1 MQAVPAGAAFLTGG
15 IWMERID
22 SPANKKVKLAAA
34 LKQRKQ
40 REKSGLFVAEGIR
53 LCEMAAESD
62 WSISFGLLTSQL
74 TGQERGRKLM
84 ATLQAR
90 KCPLYEVPEPIF
102 TKAAGTDTPQGI
114 LLVMEQKNQSLPQK
128 SNAAGLY
135 VVMDGVQ
142 DPGNAGT
149 IIRTADAVGADGV
162 ILLKGSV
169 DVYADKVV
177 RSTMGSIF
185 HIPLYRNVTPAELI
199 DFTQINQLK
208 LLATALDETA
218 RAHFQVDFTQG
229 TAVVM
234 GNEGHGVS
242 AELLAAAQKTYIP
255 MFGQAESLNVGMSAA
270 IVLYEALRQ
279 RRFCQ
284 EVLAER

>member
-1 MQAVPAGAAFLTGG
+1 
-15 IWMERID
+15 MEYID

-40 REKSGLFVAEGIR
+40 REKTGLFVAEGIR

-62 WSISFGLLTSQL
+62 WSISYGLLTGQLMSQ
-74 TGQERGRKLM
+74 QRGRDLTEKLS
-84 ATLQAR
+84 AR
-90 KCPLYEVPEPIF
+90 GVHLYEVPENIF
-102 TKAAGTDTPQGI
+102 AKAAGTDTPQGI
-114 LLVMEQKNQSLPQK
+114 LLIMEAKNPSLPMQK
-128 SNAAGLY
+128 AGKDKPLY
-135 VVMDGVQ
+135 VIMDGVQ

-169 DVYADKVV
+169 DAFADKVV

-185 HIPLYRNVTPAELI
+185 HVPVYAGISADELQEFVQVQ
-199 DFTQINQLK
+199 DLQ

-218 RAHFQVDFTQG
+218 KPHFQQDFTKG
-229 TAVVM
+229 TAVVL
-234 GNEGHGVS
+234 GNEGNGVS
-242 AELLAAAQKTYIP
+242 AAVLAMAQKTYIP
-255 MFGQAESLNVGMSAA
+255 MYGRAESLNVAMSAS

-279 RRFCQ
+279 RRF
-284 EVLAER
+284 

>member
-1 MQAVPAGAAFLTGG
+1 
-15 IWMERID
+15 MERID

-40 REKSGLFVAEGIR
+40 REKTGLFVAEGIR
-53 LCEMAAESD
+53 LCEMAAEAD
-62 WSISFGLLTSQL
+62 WPLEFGLLTRQLQEQERGAKLVEKL
-74 TGQERGRKLM
+74 TGQN
-84 ATLQAR
+84 
-90 KCPLYEVPEPIF
+90 CPLYEVPEAVF
-102 TKAAGTDTPQGI
+102 AKAAGTETPQGI
-114 LLVMEQKNQSLPQK
+114 LLVMGQKNSSLPETAERE
-128 SNAAGLY
+128 NPLY
-135 VVMDGVQ
+135 VVMDSVQ

-169 DVYADKVV
+169 DVYGDKTV

-185 HIPLYRNVTPAELI
+185 HVPVYSGVSVEELTDFVRRNDL
-199 DFTQINQLK
+199 Q

-218 RAHFQVDFTQG
+218 KPHFQQDFSRG

-234 GNEGHGVS
+234 GNEGNGVS
-242 AELLAAAQKTYIP
+242 RELLAIAQNIYIP
-255 MFGQAESLNVGMSAA
+255 MYGQAESLNVGMSAA

-279 RRFCQ
+279 RQYRDF
-284 EVLAER
+284 VPAV

>member
-1 MQAVPAGAAFLTGG
+1 M
-15 IWMERID
+15 IERID

-40 REKSGLFVAEGIR
+40 REKTGLFVAEGLR

-62 WSISFGLLTSQL
+62 WGIEFGLLTSQIAM
-74 TGQERGRKLM
+74 QERGEKLL
-84 ATLQAR
+84 AVLSAR
-90 KCPLYEVPEPIF
+90 ECPLYEVPENVF
-102 TKAAGTDTPQGI
+102 AKAAGTETPQGVM
-114 LLVMEQKNQSLPQK
+114 LVIRQKYPALRK
-128 SNAAGLY
+128 KADKKALY

-162 ILLKGSV
+162 ILLKGTV
-169 DVYADKVV
+169 DVFGDKAV

-185 HIPLYRNVTPAELI
+185 HLPVYSGVSVAELA
-199 DFTQINQLK
+199 DFVQGNQLQ

-218 RAHFQVDFTQG
+218 VPHFQQDFTRG
-229 TAVVM
+229 TAVVL
-234 GNEGHGVS
+234 GNEGNGVS
-242 AELLAAAQKTYIP
+242 AELLKAAQKTYIP
-255 MFGQAESLNVGMSAA
+255 MYGQAESLNVGMSAA

-279 RRFCQ
+279 RKFG
-284 EVLAER
+284 

>member
-1 MQAVPAGAAFLTGG
+1 
-15 IWMERID
+15 MERID

-40 REKSGLFVAEGIR
+40 REKTGLFVAEGIR

-74 TGQERGRKLM
+74 TGQERGQELVKS
-84 ATLQAR
+84 LQAR
-90 KCPLYEVPEPIF
+90 NCPLYEVSGQIF
-102 TKAAGTDTPQGI
+102 AKAASTDTPQGI
-114 LLVMEQKNQSLPQK
+114 MLVMESKKEPLPQ
-128 SNAAGLY
+128 AAKADGLY

-162 ILLKGSV
+162 ILLKGAV

-177 RSTMGSIF
+177 RSTMGSLF
-185 HIPLYRNVTPAELI
+185 HVPVYSGVTAAELAA
-199 DFTQINQLK
+199 FTQDNELQ

-218 RAHFQVDFTQG
+218 SPHFRQDFTKG
-229 TAVVM
+229 TAVVL

-242 AELLAAAQKTYIP
+242 SEILAMAQKTYIP

-279 RRFCQ
+279 RRF
-284 EVLAER
+284 

>member
-1 MQAVPAGAAFLTGG
+1 
-15 IWMERID
+15 MEYID

-40 REKSGLFVAEGIR
+40 REKTGLFVAEGIR

-62 WSISFGLLTSQL
+62 WSISYGLLTGQL
-74 TGQERGRKLM
+74 TSQPRGRELTEKLS
-84 ATLQAR
+84 AR
-90 KCPLYEVPEPIF
+90 GVHLYEVPENIF
-102 TKAAGTDTPQGI
+102 AKAAGTDTPQGI
-114 LLVMEQKNQSLPQK
+114 LLIMEAKNPALPLEK
-128 SNAAGLY
+128 AGRDNPLY
-135 VVMDGVQ
+135 VIMDGVQ

-169 DVYADKVV
+169 DAFADKVV

-185 HIPLYRNVTPAELI
+185 HVPVYAGISADELQEFVQVQ
-199 DFTQINQLK
+199 DLQ

-218 RAHFQVDFTQG
+218 KPHFQQDFTKG
-229 TAVVM
+229 TAVVL
-234 GNEGHGVS
+234 GNEGNGVS
-242 AELLAAAQKTYIP
+242 AAVLAMAQKTYIP
-255 MFGQAESLNVGMSAA
+255 MYGRAESLNVAMSAS

-279 RRFCQ
+279 RRF
-284 EVLAER
+284 

>member
-1 MQAVPAGAAFLTGG
+1 MIEQ
-15 IWMERID
+15 ID

-40 REKSGLFVAEGIR
+40 REKNGLFVAEGIR
-53 LCEMAAESD
+53 LCEMAADAGWKME
-62 WSISFGLLTSQL
+62 FCLLTSHVRE
-74 TGQERGRKLM
+74 QERGKEIIEKLDR
-84 ATLQAR
+84 QA
-90 KCPLYEVPEPIF
+90 CPLYEVPEHIF
-102 TKAAGTDTPQGI
+102 AKAAGTDNPQGI
-114 LLVMEQKNQSLPQK
+114 MVIMAQKNPSLPDK
-128 SNAAGLY
+128 PERDKPLY

-169 DVYADKVV
+169 DVYGDKTV

-185 HIPLYRNVTPAELI
+185 HVPIYNGVTVKELTTFI
-199 DFTQINQLK
+199 QSSDLQ

-218 RAHFQVDFTQG
+218 TPIFDQKLTQG
-229 TAVVM
+229 TAVVL
-234 GNEGHGVS
+234 GNEGNGVS
-242 AELLAAAQKTYIP
+242 KEMLAVAQKTYIP
-255 MFGQAESLNVGMSAA
+255 MYGQTESLNVGMSAA

-279 RRFCQ
+279 RRFS
-284 EVLAER
+284 